1 MVCPCLL
8 LGVGV
13 GCLVGRSVGRFA
25 LERFLSGGCPVC
37 CSLRDPLGVRGFNGV
52 GSLALEKGRQL
63 VWCSKG
69 HCSTGGR
76 GARLSFRPGGVQVCV
91 CVRETESGRSEG
103 LGRRW
108 QAGWSRPGA
117 CGVRT
122 GCAFG
127 RGAVRRGK
135 SKSGEKRPYPLSLS
149 LRFVFSTLSCR
160 RCALHLAPGAICWLA
175 VVGSTPAGSD
185 SVSSPPSVPVGCSA
199 DPASLTAAPKGPL
212 LGGLPIVSGLEGVY

>member
-52 GSLALEKGRQL
+52 GSLAIEKGRQL

-127 RGAVRRGK
+127 RGGGAKGQIEKWGK
-135 SKSGEKRPYPLSLS
+135 EALPSLSLS
-149 LRFVFSTLSCR
+149 PVCLQHPLLPAARPAPRPGSDLLACCR
-160 RCALHLAPGAICWLA
+160 RF
-175 VVGSTPAGSD
+175 
-185 SVSSPPSVPVGCSA
+185 
-199 DPASLTAAPKGPL
+199 DPRW
-212 LGGLPIVSGLEGVY
+212 V